1 MPGKNTIK
9 VYIENSFYHV
19 YNRGVEK
26 RLIFLDE
33 QDYRVFLFYMDLY
46 LFPKEESIEKIKENI
61 NLTEDEKNKRIS
73 KLLCLN
79 NFYGKI
85 EILCYILM
93 PNHFH
98 FILKQADKN
107 NMELFMKSLLTK
119 YSQYFNKKYKR
130 VGPLFQGRYKAI
142 LIDKEEYLL
151 HLSRYIHINAQEEL
165 LKNQNLIDYP
175 WSSYASYIK
184 GVGPRWLNKEYILS
198 YFKQAQGFSFDSYQ
212 GFVEGYKEKSEEEV
226 NLYKKLLLE

>member
-9 VYIENSFYHV
+9 VYVENGFYHV

-26 RLIFLDE
+26 RPIFLDE

-46 LFPKEESIEKIKENI
+46 LFPKQESIEKIKENI
-61 NLTEDEKNKRIS
+61 NLTEDEKNKRMS

-93 PNHFH
+93 LNHFH
-98 FILKQADKN
+98 FILKQVDKN

-151 HLSRYIHINAQEEL
+151 YLSRYIHINAQEVL
-165 LKNQNLIDYP
+165 LKNQNLTDYP
-175 WSSYASYIK
+175 WSSYSSYIK
-184 GVGPRWLNKEYILS
+184 GTGSKWLNKDYILN
-198 YFKQAQGFSFDSYQ
+198 YFKQKQDFSFSSYH
-212 GFVEGYKEKSEEEV
+212 GFVEGYREKSEEESD
-226 NLYKKLLLE
+226 LYKKLLLE